1 MAQQPPGAVTDEHGR
16 PLDQI
21 RLVGISQTGHHGVL
35 DFEREQGQPFIA
47 DVTVHLDTRR
57 AAASDDLTLTLNYG
71 VLSEQIAEILTG
83 QPVNLIETVAE
94 QIASVVLDY
103 AVVGA
108 VDVYLHKPEAPI
120 TVPFDDVV
128 VAIRRDRVKLPAAR
142 FESLPAAVPASEPVG
157 EIPLG
162 TLPNSNAGNNGNGG
176 QGHGSDNAGSS
187 RMAPVPP
194 PDRMDNVPAEPVRVV
209 LALGSNMGDAK
220 DTLRSAISALV
231 DSPETRVVAVAPL
244 ARTTAVGG
252 PEQEDYLNTVVLITT
267 QLAPRQLLHL
277 TQSIEADHG
286 RVRDVRWGPRTL
298 DIDLINYDTVVAVT
312 DDLELPHPRAHE
324 RAFVLQP
331 WVQIE
336 PDAYLPGLGG
346 GPVDALAATAP
357 DAAGVRWLALDWL
370 EDRAAKGASAVPP
383 SLAPEP
389 PQPDTPRTDAPR
401 PDAST
406 PGVPPVPMP

>member
-1 MAQQPPGAVTDEHGR
+1 MAQQAPGAVTDEHGR

-103 AVVGA
+103 AVAGA

-120 TVPFDDVV
+120 TVPFDDVI

-142 FESLPAAVPASEPVG
+142 FESLPAAMSATEPAG

-162 TLPNSNAGNNGNGG
+162 TLPAASP
-176 QGHGSDNAGSS
+176 GSDGTGSAGTSTDNDRRS
-187 RMAPVPP
+187 QMAPVPP
-194 PDRMDNVPAEPVRVV
+194 PDRMDTVPTEPMRVV

-231 DSPETRVVAVAPL
+231 DSPDTRVIAVAPL
-244 ARTTAVGG
+244 ARTAAVGG
-252 PEQEDYLNTVVLITT
+252 PDQDDYLNTVVLITT

-286 RVRDVRWGPRTL
+286 RVRDVHWGPRTL

-383 SLAPEP
+383 PVA
-389 PQPDTPRTDAPR
+389 
-401 PDAST
+401 PDASP
-406 PGVPPVPMP
+406 PGVPPAPLP